1 MDKYEIL
8 SPLLDKGDF
17 ENSALEHQHILAQLL
32 SHRGIEGKD
41 TIDTFL
47 NPDYERDTH
56 DPFLLKDMEKV
67 VKRIL
72 EAVSKGE
79 KIVIY
84 SDYDTDGIPGAVVL
98 HDFFVKIGY
107 THFTN
112 YIPHRNREGF
122 GLNTA
127 AIEGFIENK
136 VSLLITIDCGIA
148 NKEEVAYAMENGVDV
163 IITDH
168 HLPPQ
173 EVPPAYAI
181 VNPKQTGCDY
191 PFKDLCGAAV
201 VYKVVQAL
209 LREIQNKNFKIQN
222 EIPEGWEKWLLD
234 MVGIATISDMVP
246 LVGENRVFARYGLLV
261 LRKSPRPG
269 LQHLLKIT
277 RTSQK
282 HLTETDV
289 GFTIG
294 PRINAASRMD
304 KPEDAF
310 FLLSTNNL
318 QDAGK
323 YATHLDT
330 INNERK
336 GLVAS
341 MVKEA
346 KKKIEMREEEGNPL
360 GPVIV
365 MGNPHWKPSLLGLVS
380 NTLSE
385 TYKKPSFLWGRE
397 GSVSIK
403 GSCRSDGVIHLVHL
417 MNYVKEGVLTEF
429 GGHAFSGGFSVA
441 DDAIHYLEEA
451 FIEAHTL
458 LGPDDVIEKKT
469 EINAEISLDDLGWPF
484 YDMLERLSPFG
495 VGNEQP
501 LFVIKNVFPE
511 RVEVF
516 GKQKNHLKLVL
527 SSTGG
532 KKITAISFF
541 KTSDDYTALGKKNP
555 LSLIVYVEKST
566 FGYSPEIRL
575 RIVDIV

>member
-1 MDKYEIL
+1 MEGYEIL
-8 SPLLDKGDF
+8 NTGKDNMPPELGFFSTLTQKL
-17 ENSALEHQHILAQLL
+17 LL
-32 SHRGIEGKD
+32 SRGVSTKEEAQV
-41 TIDTFL
+41 FL
-47 NPDYERDTH
+47 NPSYEDGVH
-56 DPFLLKDMEKV
+56 DPYLMKDMEKSVLRVIKAIKENEKV
-67 VKRIL
+67 VIF
-72 EAVSKGE
+72 
-79 KIVIY
+79 

-98 HDFFVKIGY
+98 YDLFKKLGFEN
-107 THFTN
+107 FTN
-112 YIPHRNREGF
+112 YIPHRNKEGF
-122 GLNTA
+122 GLNPKA
-127 AIEGFIENK
+127 MQDFIDEG
-136 VSLLITIDCGIA
+136 VSLVITIDCGISSVDEA
-148 NKEEVAYAMENGVDV
+148 EMAHSAGVDL

-168 HLPPQ
+168 HLPGEKIPK
-173 EVPPAYAI
+173 AYSI
-181 VNPKQTGCDY
+181 VNPKQSGCEY
-191 PFKDLCGAAV
+191 PFKDLCGAGV
-201 VYKVVQAL
+201 VFKLVQGILEAL
-209 LREIQNKNFKIQN
+209 RKEDHGLEA
-222 EIPEGWEKWLLD
+222 PPLGWEKWLLD

-246 LVGENRVFARYGLLV
+246 LVGENRVFARFGLVV

-277 RTSQK
+277 RTSQRY
-282 HLTETDV
+282 LTEMDI

-310 FLLSTNNL
+310 FLLSTKNL
-318 QDAGK
+318 EDAGK

-346 KKKIEMREEEGNPL
+346 KKKIEMREKDGNPL

-403 GSCRSDGVIHLVHL
+403 GSCRSDGVIHLLHL
-417 MNYVKEGVLTEF
+417 MSHVKEGVLTEF
-429 GGHAFSGGFSVA
+429 GGHAFSGGFSVEDEA
-441 DDAIHYLEEA
+441 VHYLEEA
-451 FIEAHTL
+451 FVEAHTL
-458 LGPDDVIEKKT
+458 LGPDDVLEKRT
-469 EINAEISLDDLGWPF
+469 EINAEISLDDLGWSF
-484 YDMLERLSPFG
+484 YDTLEKISPFG

-501 LFVIKNVFPE
+501 LFVIKGVIPDT
-511 RVEVF
+511 VEIF
-516 GKQKNHLKLVL
+516 GKQKNHLKLML
-527 SSTGG
+527 SDTKG
-532 KKITAISFF
+532 KKISAISFF
-541 KTSDDYTALGKKNP
+541 KTPDDFLALKKKNP
-555 LSLIVYVEKST
+555 LNLIVHVEKST